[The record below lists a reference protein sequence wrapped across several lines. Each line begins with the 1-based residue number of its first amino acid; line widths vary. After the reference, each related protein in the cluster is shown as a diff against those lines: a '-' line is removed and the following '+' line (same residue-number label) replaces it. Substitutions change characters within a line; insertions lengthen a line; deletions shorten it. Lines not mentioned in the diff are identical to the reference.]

1 MTAKAPRLVV
11 HGLRRF
17 ARGAVPAFALVAG
30 IATSAAACSVNP
42 LSKRDVVHSSVIQT
56 PLGVAWYS
64 DLTDRYGHG
73 VLGDALEPT
82 TLHLW
87 TDETSAEC
95 GISVK
100 LDAPYVFEDVAPRPV
115 DLDKDGRPELIVVR
129 SHAQKG
135 AQLAVYGQ
143 VGDQLELIASTPF
156 IGRANRWLAPVGA
169 ADLDGDGHFEIAYV
183 DRPHL
188 AKTLRIW
195 RFQNQTLTS
204 VVDIPGLTNHRIG
217 EDFISGGIRTCD
229 AGPEM
234 VLADSNW
241 RRIIGVQLS
250 TTSVTSRDLGRFS
263 AQALRQ
269 ELTCP

>member
-1 MTAKAPRLVV
+1 MAATVGR
-11 HGLRRF
+11 
-17 ARGAVPAFALVAG
+17 RGAHWCTHALRKAVLVCTFGAAL
-30 IATSAAACSVNP
+30 ATSAAACAIDP
-42 LSKRDVVHSSVIQT
+42 LSKDDVVQSSFVKT
-56 PLGVAWYS
+56 PLGTAWYS

-82 TLHLW
+82 TLHLL
-87 TDETSAEC
+87 TDKTSAEC
-95 GISVK
+95 GISVT
-100 LDAPYVFEDVAPRPV
+100 LDAPYVFEDVAPRLA
-115 DLDKDGRPELIVVR
+115 DLDGDGRPELIVVR
-129 SHAQKG
+129 SHARQG
-135 AQLAVYGQ
+135 AQLAVYGE
-143 VGDQLELIASTPF
+143 VGDQLKLIASTPF

-169 ADLDGDGHFEIAYV
+169 ADLDGDGHIEIAYI

-195 RFQNQTLTS
+195 RFKDQALSS

-234 VLADSNW
+234 VMADSNW

-263 AQALRQ
+263 AQALRKA
-269 ELTCP
+269 LTCS